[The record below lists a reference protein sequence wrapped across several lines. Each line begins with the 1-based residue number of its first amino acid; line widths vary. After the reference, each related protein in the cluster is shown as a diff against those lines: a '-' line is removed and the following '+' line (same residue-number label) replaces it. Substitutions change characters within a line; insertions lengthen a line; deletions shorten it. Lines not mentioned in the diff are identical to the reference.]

1 MGNYYKNVLNDSFD
15 QPNGESGVVLTIAVV
30 VTKEHRTRTTF
41 TLSSSTTSLR
51 KEVGTSIVLLL
62 HSISNDIFQ
71 KFGKAIFYSQ
81 VF

>member
-1 MGNYYKNVLNDSFD
+1 MGNYYKNVLNDSYG
-15 QPNGESGVVLTIAVV
+15 QPNSESGVVLTIAVV

-41 TLSSSTTSLR
+41 TFSSSTTSLR
-51 KEVGTSIVLLL
+51 KEIGTSIVLLL